1 MAKYTGPVCR
11 LCRREN
17 MKLFLKGDRC
27 FKDKCSFERRGSGPG
42 QHGQARTKLSE
53 YGIQLR
59 EKQKIRRIY
68 GVLERQFR
76 GYFGHAARSKGMTG
90 ERLLQFLERRL
101 DNAVY
106 RLGFSGSR
114 AEARQLVN
122 HGHILV
128 NNRKVNIPSYI
139 LKAGDV
145 IQVREGT
152 RTNPR
157 IQECIAAIDRKGVP
171 GWLEVDKANYQGRVQ
186 YIPTRDEMG
195 LEVSENLVV
204 ELYSK

>member
-42 QHGQARTKLSE
+42 QHGQSRTKLSE

-76 GYFGHAARSKGMTG
+76 GYFGSAARSKGMTG
-90 ERLLQFLERRL
+90 EALLQFLERRL
-101 DNAVY
+101 DNTVY

-122 HGHILV
+122 HGQITV
-128 NNRKVNIPSYI
+128 NSRKVNIPSYI
-139 LKAGDV
+139 TKAGDV
-145 IQVREGT
+145 IQVRENA
-152 RTNPR
+152 RKNLR
-157 IQECIAAIDRKGVP
+157 LQECIAAIDRKGVP
-171 GWLEVDKANYQGRVQ
+171 AWLEVDKANYLGRVQ
-186 YIPTRDEMG
+186 YIPTRDEIG